1 MAANVE
7 QSKIMAQL
15 KAKAKGG
22 WARARKVE
30 PKARGAGGFPPGL
43 KNAVAKVVGYKFD
56 KTALKTDA
64 KGVSTGGD
72 PFFMLNVVG
81 VEPDEVSGK
90 RASVSWFLN
99 ESQYSTFEENQEAL
113 ANDLMLLGFSPDDKN
128 RYLPDDI
135 GDIPQCMQQL
145 VDEEC
150 HILVNTSVPKTAG
163 KLPNLYVQGLAE
175 GYQPAANNGAPA
187 AEAVE
192 GEAGEVVEEVV
203 EEAGGDVPFVPEI
216 GDQYSVPLG
225 KAEAANCEVTG
236 EPREKDG
243 FVMVKMLAGPSEGKS
258 FWVDPNKFESYID
271 EPEPVPEPEPV
282 KPTRKPAA
290 AKPKGGKGGKKK

>member
-72 PFFMLNVVG
+72 PYFMLNVVG
-81 VEPDEVSGK
+81 VEPDEVAGK
-90 RASVSWFLN
+90 RAGLSWFLN
-99 ESQYSTFEENQEAL
+99 ESQYSTFEENLEAL
-113 ANDLMLLGFSPDDKN
+113 ANDLALMGKA
-128 RYLPDDI
+128 LPDDI
-135 GDIPQCMQQL
+135 GDVPAVMQEL
-145 VDEEC
+145 VDEET
-150 HILVNTSVPKTAG
+150 HILVNTSTPKTAG
-163 KLPNLYVQGLAE
+163 KLPNLFVQGLAE
-175 GYQPAANNGAPA
+175 GYQPAGQNGAAPDASAPDNVEAADEAEPA
-187 AEAVE
+187 DAEPADD
-192 GEAGEVVEEVV
+192 A
-203 EEAGGDVPFVPEI
+203 PFVPEI

-225 KAEAANCEVTG
+225 KAAAANCEVTG
-236 EPREKDG
+236 EPREDG
-243 FVMVKMLAGPSEGKS
+243 KVKVKMIGGPNEGKS
-258 FWVDPNKFESYID
+258 FFVDPNTFESYID
-271 EPEPVPEPEPV
+271 EPEPEPA
-282 KPTRKPAA
+282 KPARKPAA
-290 AKPKGGKGGKKK
+290 AAKAKGKGGKKK